1 MSPVLTT
8 NFISRNRAEVARQAH
23 NLEVI
28 GSNPISATNFL
39 IIYYMRRLNS
49 TAKLAFYN
57 ARKRSGDTQRI
68 ADMTGYSTSHITNI
82 TNGARSVNE
91 DVADAMYSISRRR
104 QKNSER
110 EMA

>member
-1 MSPVLTT
+1 M
-8 NFISRNRAEVARQAH
+8 N
-23 NLEVI
+23 
-28 GSNPISATNFL
+28 
-39 IIYYMRRLNS
+39 RLNS

-82 TNGARSVNE
+82 SNGNRSINP
-91 DVADAMYSISRRR
+91 DVASAMYNISRRR

>member
-1 MSPVLTT
+1 
-8 NFISRNRAEVARQAH
+8 
-23 NLEVI
+23 
-28 GSNPISATNFL
+28 
-39 IIYYMRRLNS
+39 MRRLNS

-82 TNGARSVNE
+82 MNGNRSVNE
-91 DVADAMYSISRRR
+91 DVASAMYNITRRR

-110 EMA
+110 QMA